1 MTKQSM
7 AFSIDTDIRLL
18 LPSTSLDSLCRCP
31 APSDTS
37 ANLRTGLL
45 CTTKLI
51 TLQLNHEMLAL
62 YYGIGG
68 FISFESRNAQWGTGA
83 IKAISLMLKQELPG
97 LRGFS
102 ETNIKRMRQFYEAWF
117 PYFTNR
123 PFQMGDLELTVS
135 DKAII
140 IRPLTT
146 GDLSEQDL
154 KAFLSVGFTLHGIL
168 LSKTETLDERL
179 FYIRM
184 CAEKF
189 WDADELRYH
198 IGEGLYTDNRIQQT
212 NFGTTIAD
220 DSYRRKALQSFKD
233 EYLVDFVNIED
244 EDAFD
249 ERVLENEIVRN
260 IKNFIMA
267 MGTDFTFMGN
277 QYHLKVGEED
287 YYVDLLFYHRRLR
300 CLVAAELKRGRFRAE
315 YVGKLNLYLSALDE
329 YVKLPD
335 ENPSIGIILC
345 RSKDDK
351 VVEFSFRDTFKAM
364 GVATYKTRKEI
375 EAKQEIENQ
384 FLRMGEELKKLL

>member
-1 MTKQSM
+1 MEQQILIHNN
-7 AFSIDTDIRLL
+7 ADYI
-18 LPSTSLDSLCRCP
+18 
-31 APSDTS
+31 S
-37 ANLRTGLL
+37 AVKIIKDAILKSRYRAAQ
-45 CTTKLI
+45 KV
-51 TLQLNHEMLAL
+51 NHEMLAL

-102 ETNIKRMRQFYEAWF
+102 ETNIKRMRQFYEAWS

-140 IRPLTT
+140 IRPLET

-198 IGEGLYTDNRIQQT
+198 IGEGLYKDNRIQQT

-220 DSYRRKALQSFKD
+220 YSYRQKALQSFKN

-249 ERVLENEIVRN
+249 ERVLETEIVRN

-267 MGTDFTFMGN
+267 MGTDFTYMGN

>member
-1 MTKQSM
+1 MEQQILIHNN
-7 AFSIDTDIRLL
+7 ADYI
-18 LPSTSLDSLCRCP
+18 
-31 APSDTS
+31 S
-37 ANLRTGLL
+37 AVKIIKDAILKSRYRAAQKVN
-45 CTTKLI
+45 
-51 TLQLNHEMLAL
+51 NEMLAL

-68 FISFESRNAQWGTGA
+68 FISVESRNAQWGTGA
-83 IKAISLMLKQELPG
+83 INAISLMLKQELPG

-102 ETNIKRMRQFYEAWF
+102 ETNIKRMRQFYEAWS

-123 PFQMGDLELTVS
+123 PFQMGDLELAVS

-140 IRPLTT
+140 IRPFET

-198 IGEGLYTDNRIQQT
+198 IGEGLYKDNCIQQT

-220 DSYRRKALQSFKD
+220 YSYRQKALQSFKN

-267 MGTDFTFMGN
+267 MGTDFTYMGN

-300 CLVAAELKRGRFRAE
+300 CLVAVELKRGRFRAE

>member
-1 MTKQSM
+1 MEQQILIHDN
-7 AFSIDTDIRLL
+7 ADYI
-18 LPSTSLDSLCRCP
+18 
-31 APSDTS
+31 S
-37 ANLRTGLL
+37 AVKIIKDAILKSRYRAAQKVN
-45 CTTKLI
+45 
-51 TLQLNHEMLAL
+51 NEMLAL

-68 FISFESRNAQWGTGA
+68 FISVESRNAQWGTGA

-102 ETNIKRMRQFYEAWF
+102 ETNIKRMRQFYEAWS

-140 IRPLTT
+140 IRPFET

-198 IGEGLYTDNRIQQT
+198 IGEGLYKDNRIQQT

-220 DSYRRKALQSFKD
+220 YSYRQKALQSFKN

-267 MGTDFTFMGN
+267 MGTDFTYMGN

-300 CLVAAELKRGRFRAE
+300 CLVAVELKRGKFRAE

-345 RSKDDK
+345 RYKDDK

>member
-1 MTKQSM
+1 MEQQILIHNN
-7 AFSIDTDIRLL
+7 ADYI
-18 LPSTSLDSLCRCP
+18 
-31 APSDTS
+31 S
-37 ANLRTGLL
+37 AVKIIKDAILKSRYRAAQKVN
-45 CTTKLI
+45 
-51 TLQLNHEMLAL
+51 NEMLAL

-68 FISFESRNAQWGTGA
+68 FISVESRNAQWGTGA
-83 IKAISLMLKQELPG
+83 INAISLMLKQELPG

-102 ETNIKRMRQFYEAWF
+102 ETNIKRMRQFYEAWS

-140 IRPLTT
+140 IRPFET

-198 IGEGLYTDNRIQQT
+198 IEEGLYKDNCIQQT

-220 DSYRRKALQSFKD
+220 YSYRQKALQSFKN

-267 MGTDFTFMGN
+267 MGTDFTYMGN

-300 CLVAAELKRGRFRAE
+300 CLVAVELKRGKFRAE

-364 GVATYKTRKEI
+364 GVATYKARKEI

>member
-1 MTKQSM
+1 MEQQILIHNNADYISAVK
-7 AFSIDTDIRLL
+7 IIKDTILKSRY
-18 LPSTSLDSLCRCP
+18 R
-31 APSDTS
+31 A
-37 ANLRTGLL
+37 AQKVN
-45 CTTKLI
+45 
-51 TLQLNHEMLAL
+51 NEMLAL

-68 FISFESRNAQWGTGA
+68 FISVESRNAQWGTGA
-83 IKAISLMLKQELPG
+83 INAISLMLKQELPG

-102 ETNIKRMRQFYEAWF
+102 ETNIKRMRQFYEAWS

-140 IRPLTT
+140 IRPFET

-198 IGEGLYTDNRIQQT
+198 IEEGLYKDNWIQQT

-220 DSYRRKALQSFKD
+220 YSYRQKALQSFKN

-267 MGTDFTFMGN
+267 MGTDFTYMGN

-300 CLVAAELKRGRFRAE
+300 CLVAVELKRGKFRAE

>member
-1 MTKQSM
+1 MEQQILIHDN
-7 AFSIDTDIRLL
+7 ADYI
-18 LPSTSLDSLCRCP
+18 
-31 APSDTS
+31 S
-37 ANLRTGLL
+37 AVKIIKDAILKSRYRAAQKVN
-45 CTTKLI
+45 
-51 TLQLNHEMLAL
+51 NEMLAL

-68 FISFESRNAQWGTGA
+68 FISVESRNAQWGTGA
-83 IKAISLMLKQELPG
+83 INAISLMLKQELPG

-102 ETNIKRMRQFYEAWF
+102 ETNIKRMRQFYEAWS

-140 IRPLTT
+140 IRPFET

-184 CAEKF
+184 CAEGF

-198 IGEGLYTDNRIQQT
+198 IGEGLYKDNRIQQT

-220 DSYRRKALQSFKD
+220 YSYRQKALQSFKN

-244 EDAFD
+244 EDALD

-267 MGTDFTFMGN
+267 MGTDFTYMGN

-300 CLVAAELKRGRFRAE
+300 CLVAVELKRGRFRAE

>member
-1 MTKQSM
+1 MEQHTPIHNN
-7 AFSIDTDIRLL
+7 ADYI
-18 LPSTSLDSLCRCP
+18 
-31 APSDTS
+31 S
-37 ANLRTGLL
+37 AVKVIKDAILKSRYSAAQ
-45 CTTKLI
+45 KV
-51 TLQLNHEMLAL
+51 NHEMLAL

-102 ETNIKRMRQFYEAWF
+102 ETNIKRMRQFYEAWS

-123 PFQMGDLELTVS
+123 PFQMGDLELAVS

-146 GDLSEQDL
+146 GELSEQDL
-154 KAFLSVGFTLHGIL
+154 KSFLSIGFTLHDIL

-189 WDADELRYH
+189 WDADELKYH
-198 IGEGLYTDNRIQQT
+198 IGEGLYKGNRIQQT

-220 DSYRRKALQSFKD
+220 DSYRQKALQSFKN

-260 IKNFIMA
+260 IKHFIMA
-267 MGTDFTFMGN
+267 MGTDFTYMGN

-287 YYVDLLFYHRRLR
+287 YYVDLLFFHRRLR
-300 CLVAAELKRGRFRAE
+300 CLVAVELKRGRFRAE

>member
-1 MTKQSM
+1 MEQHIPIHNN
-7 AFSIDTDIRLL
+7 ADYI
-18 LPSTSLDSLCRCP
+18 
-31 APSDTS
+31 S
-37 ANLRTGLL
+37 AVIIIKDAILKSRYRAAQ
-45 CTTKLI
+45 KV
-51 TLQLNHEMLAL
+51 NHEMLAL

-102 ETNIKRMRQFYEAWF
+102 ETNIKRMRQFYEAWS

-146 GDLSEQDL
+146 GDLSDQDL

-168 LSKTETLDERL
+168 LSNTETLDERL

-198 IGEGLYTDNRIQQT
+198 IGEGLYKENRIQQT

-220 DSYRRKALQSFKD
+220 DSYRRKALQSFKN

-384 FLRMGEELKKLL
+384 FCGWGREIKELF

>member
-1 MTKQSM
+1 MEQQILIHDN
-7 AFSIDTDIRLL
+7 ADYI
-18 LPSTSLDSLCRCP
+18 
-31 APSDTS
+31 S
-37 ANLRTGLL
+37 AVKIIKDAILKSRYRAAQKVN
-45 CTTKLI
+45 
-51 TLQLNHEMLAL
+51 NEMLAL

-68 FISFESRNAQWGTGA
+68 FISVESRNAQWGTGA
-83 IKAISLMLKQELPG
+83 INAISLMLKQELPG

-102 ETNIKRMRQFYEAWF
+102 ETNIKRMRQFYEAWS

-140 IRPLTT
+140 IRPFET

-198 IGEGLYTDNRIQQT
+198 IGEGLYKDDRIQQT

-220 DSYRRKALQSFKD
+220 YSYRQKALQSFKN

-267 MGTDFTFMGN
+267 MGTDFTYMGN

-300 CLVAAELKRGRFRAE
+300 CLVAVELKRGRFRAE

>member
-1 MTKQSM
+1 MEQHILIHNN
-7 AFSIDTDIRLL
+7 ADYI
-18 LPSTSLDSLCRCP
+18 
-31 APSDTS
+31 S
-37 ANLRTGLL
+37 AVKIIKDAILKSRYRAAQ
-45 CTTKLI
+45 KV
-51 TLQLNHEMLAL
+51 NHEMLAL

-102 ETNIKRMRQFYEAWF
+102 ETNIKRMRQFYEAWS

-146 GDLSEQDL
+146 GDLSDQDL

-168 LSKTETLDERL
+168 LSNTETLDERL

-198 IGEGLYTDNRIQQT
+198 IGEGLYKENRIQQT

-220 DSYRRKALQSFKD
+220 DSYRRKALQSFKN

-351 VVEFSFRDTFKAM
+351 VVEFSFRDAFKAM

>member
-1 MTKQSM
+1 MEQQILIHNN
-7 AFSIDTDIRLL
+7 ADYI
-18 LPSTSLDSLCRCP
+18 
-31 APSDTS
+31 S
-37 ANLRTGLL
+37 AVKIIKDAILKSRYRAAQ
-45 CTTKLI
+45 KV
-51 TLQLNHEMLAL
+51 NHEMLAL

-102 ETNIKRMRQFYEAWF
+102 ETNIKRMRQFYEAWS

-146 GDLSEQDL
+146 GDLSDQDL
-154 KAFLSVGFTLHGIL
+154 KAFLSIGFTLHGIL
-168 LSKTETLDERL
+168 LSNTETLDERL

-198 IGEGLYTDNRIQQT
+198 IGEGLYKENRIQQT

-220 DSYRRKALQSFKD
+220 DSYRRKALQSFKN

-267 MGTDFTFMGN
+267 MGTDFTYMGN

>member
-1 MTKQSM
+1 MEQQILIHNN
-7 AFSIDTDIRLL
+7 ADYI
-18 LPSTSLDSLCRCP
+18 
-31 APSDTS
+31 S
-37 ANLRTGLL
+37 AVKIIKDAILKSRYRAAQKVN
-45 CTTKLI
+45 
-51 TLQLNHEMLAL
+51 NEMLAL

-68 FISFESRNAQWGTGA
+68 FISVESRNAQWGTGA

-102 ETNIKRMRQFYEAWF
+102 ETNIKRMRQFYEAWSS
-117 PYFTNR
+117 YFTNR

-140 IRPLTT
+140 IRPFETD
-146 GDLSEQDL
+146 DLSEQDL
-154 KAFLSVGFTLHGIL
+154 KSFLSVGFTLHGIL
-168 LSKTETLDERL
+168 LSKTKTLDERL

-198 IGEGLYTDNRIQQT
+198 IGEGLYKDNRIQQT

-220 DSYRRKALQSFKD
+220 YSYRQKALQSFKN

-267 MGTDFTFMGN
+267 MGTDFTYMGN

-300 CLVAAELKRGRFRAE
+300 CLVAVELKRGKFRAE

>member
-1 MTKQSM
+1 MEQHTPIHNN
-7 AFSIDTDIRLL
+7 ADYI
-18 LPSTSLDSLCRCP
+18 
-31 APSDTS
+31 S
-37 ANLRTGLL
+37 AVRVIKDAILKSRYSAAQ
-45 CTTKLI
+45 KV
-51 TLQLNHEMLAL
+51 NHEMLAL

-83 IKAISLMLKQELPG
+83 IKVISLMLKQELPG

-102 ETNIKRMRQFYEAWF
+102 ETNIKRMRQFYEAWS

-146 GDLSEQDL
+146 GELSEQDL
-154 KAFLSVGFTLHGIL
+154 KSFLSVGFTLHDIL
-168 LSKTETLDERL
+168 ISKTETLDERL

-189 WDADELRYH
+189 WDADELKYH
-198 IGEGLYTDNRIQQT
+198 IGEGLYEGNRIQQT

-220 DSYRRKALQSFKD
+220 DSYRQKALQSFKN

-267 MGTDFTFMGN
+267 MGTDFTYMGN

-300 CLVAAELKRGRFRAE
+300 CLVAVELKRGRFRAE

-364 GVATYKTRKEI
+364 GVATYNTRKEI

>member
-1 MTKQSM
+1 MEQQILIHNN
-7 AFSIDTDIRLL
+7 ADYI
-18 LPSTSLDSLCRCP
+18 
-31 APSDTS
+31 S
-37 ANLRTGLL
+37 AVKIIKDAILKSRYRAAQKVN
-45 CTTKLI
+45 
-51 TLQLNHEMLAL
+51 NEMLAL

-68 FISFESRNAQWGTGA
+68 FISVESRNAQWGTGA
-83 IKAISLMLKQELPG
+83 INAISLMLKQELPG

-102 ETNIKRMRQFYEAWF
+102 ETNIKRMRQFYEAWS

-140 IRPLTT
+140 IRPFET

-198 IGEGLYTDNRIQQT
+198 IGEGLYKDNRIQQT

-220 DSYRRKALQSFKD
+220 YSYRQKALQSFKN

-267 MGTDFTFMGN
+267 MGTDFTYMGN

-300 CLVAAELKRGRFRAE
+300 CLVAVELKRGRFRAE

>member
-1 MTKQSM
+1 MEQQILIHNN
-7 AFSIDTDIRLL
+7 ADYI
-18 LPSTSLDSLCRCP
+18 
-31 APSDTS
+31 S
-37 ANLRTGLL
+37 AVKIIKDAILKSRYRADQ
-45 CTTKLI
+45 KV
-51 TLQLNHEMLAL
+51 NHEMLAL

-102 ETNIKRMRQFYEAWF
+102 ETNIKRMRQFYEAWS

-146 GDLSEQDL
+146 GDLSDQDL
-154 KAFLSVGFTLHGIL
+154 KAFLSIGFTLHGIL
-168 LSKTETLDERL
+168 LSNTETLDERL

-198 IGEGLYTDNRIQQT
+198 IGEGLYKENRIQQT

-220 DSYRRKALQSFKD
+220 DSYRRKALQSFKN

>member
-1 MTKQSM
+1 MEQQILIHNN
-7 AFSIDTDIRLL
+7 ADYI
-18 LPSTSLDSLCRCP
+18 
-31 APSDTS
+31 S
-37 ANLRTGLL
+37 AVKIIKDAILKSRYRAAQ
-45 CTTKLI
+45 KV
-51 TLQLNHEMLAL
+51 NHEMLAL

-102 ETNIKRMRQFYEAWF
+102 ETNIKRMRQFYEAWS

-146 GDLSEQDL
+146 GDLSDQDL
-154 KAFLSVGFTLHGIL
+154 KAFLSIGFTLHGIL
-168 LSKTETLDERL
+168 LSNTETLDERL

-198 IGEGLYTDNRIQQT
+198 IGEGLYKENRIQQT

-220 DSYRRKALQSFKD
+220 DSYRRKALQSFKN

-267 MGTDFTFMGN
+267 MGTDFTYMGN

-300 CLVAAELKRGRFRAE
+300 CLVAVELKRGRFRAE

>member
-1 MTKQSM
+1 M
-7 AFSIDTDIRLL
+7 
-18 LPSTSLDSLCRCP
+18 
-31 APSDTS
+31 
-37 ANLRTGLL
+37 
-45 CTTKLI
+45 
-51 TLQLNHEMLAL
+51 
-62 YYGIGG
+62 
-68 FISFESRNAQWGTGA
+68 
-83 IKAISLMLKQELPG
+83 
-97 LRGFS
+97 
-102 ETNIKRMRQFYEAWF
+102 
-117 PYFTNR
+117 
-123 PFQMGDLELTVS
+123 
-135 DKAII
+135 
-140 IRPLTT
+140 
-146 GDLSEQDL
+146 
-154 KAFLSVGFTLHGIL
+154 
-168 LSKTETLDERL
+168 
-179 FYIRM
+179 
-184 CAEKF
+184 
-189 WDADELRYH
+189 
-198 IGEGLYTDNRIQQT
+198 
-212 NFGTTIAD
+212 
-220 DSYRRKALQSFKD
+220 QSFKN

-249 ERVLENEIVRN
+249 KRVLENEIVRN

-351 VVEFSFRDTFKAM
+351 VVEFSFRDIFKAM

>member
-1 MTKQSM
+1 MEQQILIHNN
-7 AFSIDTDIRLL
+7 ADYI
-18 LPSTSLDSLCRCP
+18 
-31 APSDTS
+31 S
-37 ANLRTGLL
+37 AVKIIKDAILKSRYRAAQKVN
-45 CTTKLI
+45 
-51 TLQLNHEMLAL
+51 NEMLAL

-68 FISFESRNAQWGTGA
+68 FISVESRNAQWGTGA
-83 IKAISLMLKQELPG
+83 INAISLMLKQELPG

-102 ETNIKRMRQFYEAWF
+102 ETNIKRMRQFYEAWS

-140 IRPLTT
+140 IRPFET

-198 IGEGLYTDNRIQQT
+198 IGEGLYKDNRIQQT

-220 DSYRRKALQSFKD
+220 YSYRQKALQSFKN

-267 MGTDFTFMGN
+267 MGTDFTYMGN

>member
-1 MTKQSM
+1 MEQHIPIHNN
-7 AFSIDTDIRLL
+7 ADYI
-18 LPSTSLDSLCRCP
+18 
-31 APSDTS
+31 S
-37 ANLRTGLL
+37 AVIIIKDAILKSRYRAAQ
-45 CTTKLI
+45 KV
-51 TLQLNHEMLAL
+51 NHEMLAL

-102 ETNIKRMRQFYEAWF
+102 ETNIKRMRQFYEAWS

-146 GDLSEQDL
+146 GDLSDQDL

-168 LSKTETLDERL
+168 LSNTETLDERL

-198 IGEGLYTDNRIQQT
+198 IGEGLYKENRIQQT

-220 DSYRRKALQSFKD
+220 DSYRRKALQSFKN

>member
-1 MTKQSM
+1 MEQQILIHNN
-7 AFSIDTDIRLL
+7 ADYI
-18 LPSTSLDSLCRCP
+18 
-31 APSDTS
+31 S
-37 ANLRTGLL
+37 AVKIIKDAILKSRYRAAQKVN
-45 CTTKLI
+45 
-51 TLQLNHEMLAL
+51 NEMLAL

-68 FISFESRNAQWGTGA
+68 FISVESRNAQWGTGA

-102 ETNIKRMRQFYEAWF
+102 ETNIKRMRQFYEAWS

-140 IRPLTT
+140 IRPFET

-168 LSKTETLDERL
+168 LSKAETHDERL

-184 CAEKF
+184 CAERF
-189 WDADELRYH
+189 WDADELRFH
-198 IGEGLYTDNRIQQT
+198 IGEGLYKDNRIKQT

-220 DSYRRKALQSFKD
+220 YSYRQKALQSFKN

-267 MGTDFTFMGN
+267 MGTDFTYMGN

-300 CLVAAELKRGRFRAE
+300 CLVAVELKRGRFRAE

>member
-1 MTKQSM
+1 MEQQILIHNN
-7 AFSIDTDIRLL
+7 ADYI
-18 LPSTSLDSLCRCP
+18 
-31 APSDTS
+31 S
-37 ANLRTGLL
+37 AVKIIKDAILKSRYRAAQKVN
-45 CTTKLI
+45 
-51 TLQLNHEMLAL
+51 NEMLAL

-68 FISFESRNAQWGTGA
+68 FISVESRNAQWGTGA
-83 IKAISLMLKQELPG
+83 INAISLMLKQELPG

-102 ETNIKRMRQFYEAWF
+102 ETNIKRMRQFYEAWS

-140 IRPLTT
+140 IRPFET

-198 IGEGLYTDNRIQQT
+198 IEEGLYKDNWIQQT

-220 DSYRRKALQSFKD
+220 YSYRQKALQSFKN

-267 MGTDFTFMGN
+267 MGTDFTYMGN

-287 YYVDLLFYHRRLR
+287 YYIDLLFYHRRLR
-300 CLVAAELKRGRFRAE
+300 CLVAVELKRGKFRAE

>member
-1 MTKQSM
+1 MEQQILIHNN
-7 AFSIDTDIRLL
+7 ADYI
-18 LPSTSLDSLCRCP
+18 
-31 APSDTS
+31 S
-37 ANLRTGLL
+37 AVKIIKDAILKSRYRAAQKVN
-45 CTTKLI
+45 
-51 TLQLNHEMLAL
+51 NEMLAL

-68 FISFESRNAQWGTGA
+68 FISVESRNAQWGTGA
-83 IKAISLMLKQELPG
+83 INAISLMLKQELPG

-102 ETNIKRMRQFYEAWF
+102 ETNIKRMRQFYEAWS

-140 IRPLTT
+140 IRPFET

-198 IGEGLYTDNRIQQT
+198 IEEGLYKDNWIQQT
-212 NFGTTIAD
+212 NFGTPIAD
-220 DSYRRKALQSFKD
+220 YSYRQKALQSFKN

-267 MGTDFTFMGN
+267 MGTDFTYMGN

-300 CLVAAELKRGRFRAE
+300 CLVAVELKRGKFRAE

>member
-1 MTKQSM
+1 MEQHI
-7 AFSIDTDIRLL
+7 SIHNNADYI
-18 LPSTSLDSLCRCP
+18 
-31 APSDTS
+31 S
-37 ANLRTGLL
+37 AVKIIKDAILKSRYRAAQKVN
-45 CTTKLI
+45 
-51 TLQLNHEMLAL
+51 NEMLAL

-68 FISFESRNAQWGTGA
+68 FISVESRNAQWGTGA

-102 ETNIKRMRQFYEAWF
+102 ETNIKRMRQFYEAWS

-146 GDLSEQDL
+146 GDLSDQDL
-154 KAFLSVGFTLHGIL
+154 KAFLSIGFTLHGIL
-168 LSKTETLDERL
+168 LSNTETLDERL

-198 IGEGLYTDNRIQQT
+198 IGEGLYKENRIQQT

-220 DSYRRKALQSFKD
+220 DSYRRKALQSFKN

>member
-1 MTKQSM
+1 MEQHTPIHNN
-7 AFSIDTDIRLL
+7 ADYI
-18 LPSTSLDSLCRCP
+18 
-31 APSDTS
+31 S
-37 ANLRTGLL
+37 AVKVIKDAILKSRYSAAQ
-45 CTTKLI
+45 KV
-51 TLQLNHEMLAL
+51 NHEMLAL

-102 ETNIKRMRQFYEAWF
+102 ETNIKRMRQFYEAWS

-123 PFQMGDLELTVS
+123 PFQLGDLELTVS

-146 GDLSEQDL
+146 GELSEQDL
-154 KAFLSVGFTLHGIL
+154 KSFLSVGFTLHDIL
-168 LSKTETLDERL
+168 ISKAETLDERL

-189 WDADELRYH
+189 WDADELKYH
-198 IGEGLYTDNRIQQT
+198 IGEGLYKGNRIQQT

-220 DSYRRKALQSFKD
+220 DSYRQKALQSFKN

-267 MGTDFTFMGN
+267 MGTDFTYMGN

-287 YYVDLLFYHRRLR
+287 YYVDLLFFHRRLR
-300 CLVAAELKRGRFRAE
+300 CLVAVELKRGRFRAE

>member
-1 MTKQSM
+1 MEQQ
-7 AFSIDTDIRLL
+7 I
-18 LPSTSLDSLCRCP
+18 
-31 APSDTS
+31 
-37 ANLRTGLL
+37 
-45 CTTKLI
+45 LI
-51 TLQLNHEMLAL
+51 HNNADYISVVKIIKDAILKSRYRAAQKVNNEMLAL

-68 FISFESRNAQWGTGA
+68 FISVESRNAQWGTGA
-83 IKAISLMLKQELPG
+83 INAISLMLKQELPG

-102 ETNIKRMRQFYEAWF
+102 ETNIKRMRQFYEAWS

-140 IRPLTT
+140 IRPFET

-198 IGEGLYTDNRIQQT
+198 IEEGLYKDNWIQQT

-220 DSYRRKALQSFKD
+220 YSYRQKALQSFKN

-267 MGTDFTFMGN
+267 MGTDFTYMGN

-300 CLVAAELKRGRFRAE
+300 CLVAVELKRGKFRAE

>member
-1 MTKQSM
+1 MEQQILIHDN
-7 AFSIDTDIRLL
+7 ADYI
-18 LPSTSLDSLCRCP
+18 
-31 APSDTS
+31 S
-37 ANLRTGLL
+37 AVKIIKDAILKSRYRAAQKVN
-45 CTTKLI
+45 
-51 TLQLNHEMLAL
+51 NEMLAL

-68 FISFESRNAQWGTGA
+68 FISVESRNAQWGTGA

-102 ETNIKRMRQFYEAWF
+102 ETNIKRMRQFYEAWS

-140 IRPLTT
+140 IRPFET

-198 IGEGLYTDNRIQQT
+198 IGEGLYKDNRIQQT

-220 DSYRRKALQSFKD
+220 YSYRQKALQSFKN

-267 MGTDFTFMGN
+267 MGTDFTYMGN

-300 CLVAAELKRGRFRAE
+300 CLVAVELKRGRFRAE

>member
-1 MTKQSM
+1 MEQHIPIHNN
-7 AFSIDTDIRLL
+7 ADYI
-18 LPSTSLDSLCRCP
+18 
-31 APSDTS
+31 S
-37 ANLRTGLL
+37 AVKIIKDAILKSRYRAAQ
-45 CTTKLI
+45 KV
-51 TLQLNHEMLAL
+51 NHEMLAL

-102 ETNIKRMRQFYEAWF
+102 ETNIKRMRQFYEAWS

-146 GDLSEQDL
+146 GDLSDQDL
-154 KAFLSVGFTLHGIL
+154 KAFLSIGFTLHGIL
-168 LSKTETLDERL
+168 LSNTETLDERL

-198 IGEGLYTDNRIQQT
+198 IGEGLYKENRIQQT

-220 DSYRRKALQSFKD
+220 DSYRRKALQSFKN

-287 YYVDLLFYHRRLR
+287 YYVDLLFLPSKIKMPRRRRIKTGKISCGICRQAKFVPVGLR
-300 CLVAAELKRGRFRAE
+300 
-315 YVGKLNLYLSALDE
+315 
-329 YVKLPD
+329 
-335 ENPSIGIILC
+335 
-345 RSKDDK
+345 
-351 VVEFSFRDTFKAM
+351 
-364 GVATYKTRKEI
+364 
-375 EAKQEIENQ
+375 
-384 FLRMGEELKKLL
+384 

>member
-1 MTKQSM
+1 MEQQILIHNN
-7 AFSIDTDIRLL
+7 ADYI
-18 LPSTSLDSLCRCP
+18 
-31 APSDTS
+31 S
-37 ANLRTGLL
+37 AVKIIKDAILKSRYRAAQKVN
-45 CTTKLI
+45 
-51 TLQLNHEMLAL
+51 NEMLAL

-68 FISFESRNAQWGTGA
+68 FISVESRNAQWGTGA
-83 IKAISLMLKQELPG
+83 INAISLMLKQELPG

-102 ETNIKRMRQFYEAWF
+102 ETNIKRMRQFYEAWS

-146 GDLSEQDL
+146 GDLSDQDL
-154 KAFLSVGFTLHGIL
+154 KAFLSIGFTLHGIL
-168 LSKTETLDERL
+168 LSNTETLDERL

-198 IGEGLYTDNRIQQT
+198 IGEGLYKENRIQQT

-220 DSYRRKALQSFKD
+220 DSYRRKALQSFKN